1 MKMTGAQLVMNVLL
15 EHGVDTVFGYP
26 GGTALFLYDE
36 LYKYSDRIKHVLVA
50 HEQGGAHAADGYAR
64 ATGKTGVAFS
74 TSGPGATN
82 LVTGIATAYMDS
94 IPTVFITANV
104 GKHLI
109 GRDAFQEICI
119 TGVTFPITKH
129 NYFVNDKEDLADA
142 LRNAFRIAN
151 EGRKGPVLVDITKDV
166 TEAIVDYEPAKP
178 YPIRKTETEN
188 CEAKAEKF
196 AKYINGAQRPV
207 IQVGGGVIASESY
220 REVMELAEKADIP
233 MVTTLMGMGAIPSSD
248 ERYFGMIGM
257 HGSYAAN
264 KCIAEAD
271 LILTLGSRFSDRV
284 ALKPDQFG
292 KKAKILQV
300 DIDKSEIGKNV
311 AIADC
316 IIGDCK
322 DVLEALIP
330 MTEKADHSQWIQ
342 QIRKW
347 NEERP
352 MTVKE
357 ANGKMNP
364 QEIIE
369 YLCDNTDK
377 ETIFVTDVGQHQMWA
392 AQYVKQ
398 TMPRNFL
405 SSGGLGTMGFG
416 YGAAIG
422 AQMGNPDKR
431 VIHLTG
437 DGSFHMNLN
446 EACTA
451 VSNQLPIIT
460 VIFNNRVLGMVY
472 QWQTAFYGERYS
484 NTTPERKTDFVKL
497 IEAFGGSGFRVND
510 MDELKEAYEKAL
522 RIQGPVW
529 IDCNIAECDKVLP
542 MIPNGKTIDDMLFE

>member
-1 MKMTGAQLVMNVLL
+1 MKMTGAELVMNVLL

-109 GRDAFQEICI
+109 GRDAFQEVCI

-129 NYFVNDKEDLADA
+129 NYFVNNKEDLADA

-166 TEAIVDYEPAKP
+166 TQAIVDYEPAKP
-178 YPIRKTETEN
+178 YPLRKVEAEN

-196 AKYINGAQRPV
+196 AKYINSSSKPV

-220 REVMELAEKADIP
+220 KEVIALAEKADIP
-233 MVTTLMGMGAIPSSD
+233 VVTTLMGMGAVPSSD
-248 ERYFGMIGM
+248 KRYFGMLGM

-271 LILTLGSRFSDRV
+271 LILTLGCRFSDRV

-300 DIDKSEIGKNV
+300 DIDKSEINKNV
-311 AIADC
+311 SVTDC

-322 DVLEALIP
+322 DVLDVLIP
-330 MTEKADHSQWIQ
+330 MVNEADHSQWLA
-342 QIRKW
+342 QINKW
-347 NEERP
+347 NEEKP
-352 MTVKE
+352 MKVKE
-357 ANGKMNP
+357 CYGKMNP

-369 YLCDNTDK
+369 YICDNTDK
-377 ETIFVTDVGQHQMWA
+377 ETIYVTDVGQHQMWA

-398 TMPRNFL
+398 TKPRNFL

-431 VIHLTG
+431 VIHFTG

-451 VSNQLPIIT
+451 VSNNLPIIT

-472 QWQTAFYGERYS
+472 QWQTAFYGQRYS

-497 IEAFGGSGFRVND
+497 IEAFGGHGFRVNT
-510 MDELKEAYEKAL
+510 MEELKEAYEKAL
-522 RIQGPVW
+522 KINGPVW
-529 IDCNIAECDKVLP
+529 IDCNIAVEDKVLP